1 MRLNSMRLAVSASL
15 VLASAAS
22 AQIVSTFDADDE
34 GWGTLNDAR
43 NFTWTD
49 ALGNPAGAIRATDA
63 TNGQIWYFS
72 APSAFLGNQSSFY
85 GGSLSWDV
93 LGITG
98 NQTSIVDRADIMLTG
113 GGLQLGVDLDVL
125 PLTSGWTS
133 WMGLIDASA
142 DWKLIDSFANG
153 TLTATDATEG
163 DLRTV
168 LGSLDGL
175 YIRGEY
181 TNGADASAI
190 DNVNLVPSPSAL
202 AMLGLGALGAARR
215 RR

>member
-1 MRLNSMRLAVSASL
+1 MRLNSMCLAISAG
-15 VLASAAS
+15 LALATAAS
-22 AQIVSTFDADDE
+22 GQVSTFDTDAE

-72 APSAFLGNQSSFY
+72 APSIFLGNQSSLY
-85 GGSLSWDV
+85 GGSLSWDA

-98 NQTSIVDRADIMLTG
+98 NQTSITDRADIMLTG

-125 PLTSGWTS
+125 PMTSGWTS
-133 WMGLIDASA
+133 WMGLIDAGA
-142 DWKLIDSFANG
+142 DWKRISSLANG
-153 TLTATDATEG
+153 TLTATDATESE
-163 DLRTV
+163 LRTV

-175 YIRGEY
+175 YIRGEF
-181 TNGADASAI
+181 TNGGDSAAI
-190 DNVNLVPSPSAL
+190 DNVNLVPAPGVA
-202 AMLGLGALGAARR
+202 AVLGFGALGASRR

>member
-15 VLASAAS
+15 VLAAAAS
-22 AQIVSTFDADDE
+22 GQVSTFDADDE

-43 NFTWTD
+43 DFTWTD
-49 ALGNPAGAIRATDA
+49 ALGNPTGAIRATDS
-63 TNGQIWYFS
+63 TSGDIWYFS
-72 APSAFLGNQSSFY
+72 APSIFLGDRSSLY

-113 GGLQLGVDLDVL
+113 GGLRLGVDLDVL

-142 DWKLIDSFANG
+142 DWKLINSFANG
-153 TLTATDATEG
+153 TLTATDATES

-175 YIRGEY
+175 YIRGEF
-181 TNGADASAI
+181 TNGGDSAAI
-190 DNVNLVPSPSAL
+190 DNVNLVPAPGVA